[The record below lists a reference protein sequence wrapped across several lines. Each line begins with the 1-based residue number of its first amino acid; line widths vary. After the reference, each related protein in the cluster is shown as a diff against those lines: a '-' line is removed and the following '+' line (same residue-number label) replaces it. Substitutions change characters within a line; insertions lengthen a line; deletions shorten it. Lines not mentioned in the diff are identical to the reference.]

1 MTILNSAVQ
10 YFILLAFL
18 LSASIAKADSPLT
31 SIQFYKA
38 YEDIPII
45 KMAVASEGEIT
56 QPILEYL
63 DDEKN
68 LIDVKMAVINALGW
82 DFDGLQ
88 NAQLFYF
95 YANRN
100 KKFKDTDD
108 FAQNARPDQRLCYA
122 YLLALDN
129 YFDVTSAAAIATAA
143 AQTEKTANSYTFQLI
158 SALIKAQLAMDYDWC
173 QVYSLANAVRNNKR
187 LQKDFRMAA
196 IPIIFEYMDLYAEEC
211 N

>member
-1 MTILNSAVQ
+1 MTIFNSAVQ
-10 YFILLAFL
+10 YFILIAFL

-38 YEDIPII
+38 YKDIPII

>member
-129 YFDVTSAAAIATAA
+129 YFDVTSAAAIATAS

-173 QVYSLANAVRNNKR
+173 QVYSLTNAVRNNIR

-196 IPIIFEYMDLYAEEC
+196 ISIIFEYMDLYAEEC

>member
-1 MTILNSAVQ
+1 
-10 YFILLAFL
+10 
-18 LSASIAKADSPLT
+18 
-31 SIQFYKA
+31 
-38 YEDIPII
+38 
-45 KMAVASEGEIT
+45 MAVASEGEIT

-173 QVYSLANAVRNNKR
+173 QVYSLTNAVRNNKR

>member
-129 YFDVTSAAAIATAA
+129 YFDVTSAAAIATAS

>member
-173 QVYSLANAVRNNKR
+173 QVYSLTNAVRNNIR

-196 IPIIFEYMDLYAEEC
+196 ISIIFEYMDLYAEEC

>member
-122 YLLALDN
+122 YILALDN